1 MDETS
6 VRQGMSPTAKAAV
19 HRHTEAAVF
28 FRTCLHQDQIRT
40 HIRDPETGEI
50 LDLDPLDWLSVSTNN
65 FSPLR
70 LPDHVGDFAPNDD
83 PAVQNPNTF
92 IRGAYRPVFVWRAE
106 F

>member
-50 LDLDPLDWLSVSTNN
+50 LDLDPVSYTHLDVYKRQVYRSANN
-65 FSPLR
+65 RFDSAASHP
-70 LPDHVGDFAPNDD
+70 
-83 PAVQNPNTF
+83 
-92 IRGAYRPVFVWRAE
+92 
-106 F
+106 